1 MIDDLDESLRELVQR
16 DVVNGGKVDVSF
28 DAPTK
33 EWASRRQ
40 GPALDLYLYDIRED
54 LQRRRVQYEEAR
66 GDDGRVVSREVPARL
81 FKLSYLVSAWTQRA
95 EDEHRLLSAAL
106 ACFLSADC
114 LPRDILRGRLAELG
128 EPVRTTVGL
137 PLPQDRSISDVWT
150 ALGGELK
157 PSLDLIV
164 GLPFPARAPRA
175 FEIGP
180 PVLEE
185 PRLDFTRPDAEAE
198 TVSRRRRPADSKD
211 EDRRPGSGDTPSQA
225 TLIEQIRGGKP
236 GSEGSRRRTV
246 RTMPPRR

>member
-1 MIDDLDESLRELVQR
+1 MIDDLDESLRELVRR
-16 DVVNGGKVDVSF
+16 DVLNGTKVDVSF
-28 DAPTK
+28 DAPTR

-40 GPALDLYLYDIRED
+40 GPTLDLYLYDIRED
-54 LQRRRVQYEEAR
+54 IQRRRVQYEEGR

-81 FKLSYLVSAWTQRA
+81 FKLSYLVTAWTQRA

-106 ACFLSADC
+106 ACFLSADS
-114 LPRDILRGRLAELG
+114 LPRDVLRGRVAELS
-128 EPVRTTVGL
+128 EPVRTTIGL

-164 GLPFPARAPRA
+164 GLPFPARSPRA

-185 PRLDFTRPDAEAE
+185 PRLDFTRPDADAE
-198 TVSRRRRPADSKD
+198 TAPRRSRPTASEGR
-211 EDRRPGSGDTPSQA
+211 DTPSEEA
-225 TLIEQIRGGKP
+225 LIEQVRGGKP
-236 GSEGSRRRTV
+236 GSDGGRRLTV